1 MTQIATHTRVPPRPR
16 TRETQVREEV
26 IRYAFEDEN
35 EYDDEDECDDEDENK
50 NDEGVSCRTVAQRT
64 KAAILTSV
72 ICHLSSET

>member
-35 EYDDEDECDDEDENK
+35 EYDDEDENK